1 MTGEPAIGRE
11 GALPAARRRPRRDAA
26 ILALVAVAAAA
37 GYFWGIAGF
46 RREHARHQVRDELRR
61 IEGALRSRTG
71 IAFWMYVEGEDSDRT
86 DPGEHARHKAILE
99 DFDRLA
105 RLEGLSFA
113 DVEVEVDARGDDA
126 VVRFRVASKNLGR
139 APAPVRAEL
148 TFRRRREGWRL
159 SSSRLFER

>member
-1 MTGEPAIGRE
+1 MTAEPAIGSE
-11 GALPAARRRPRRDAA
+11 GALPAARRRPWREAG
-26 ILALVAVAAAA
+26 ILALVAAAAAA

-46 RREHARHQVRDELRR
+46 RREHARHQVGEELRR
-61 IEGALRSRTG
+61 IEEALRAGTG
-71 IAFWMYVEGEDSDRT
+71 IAFWMYVEAEDSDRT

-105 RLEGLSFA
+105 HLEQLSFA
-113 DVEVEVDARGDDA
+113 GVEVEVRGDDA
-126 VVRFRVASKNLGR
+126 VARFRVTSRSRDR

-148 TFRRRREGWRL
+148 TFRRSSKGWRL